1 MSNLTPLQ
9 RDFLNRFQG
18 DFPLAGR
25 PFARSAERLGTDE
38 ASLISLVRGLLE
50 DRYLT
55 RFGPLFDAERLG
67 GRFTLAA
74 LAVPAADFERVAAVL
89 NAMPEVAHNYRREHS
104 LNMWFVLAAA
114 SERGLAEAIMRIQS
128 ATGLPVYDFPKLR
141 EFHLGFWLDLGAGGA
156 VGLRRWERSPIEE
169 GAAFDALDR
178 AILAATQ
185 AGLPL
190 VPEPYAAVGEQVGT
204 TGEEVIGRLEAML
217 RSGAVR
223 RIGAVPN
230 HYRLGLRG
238 NGMSVWDVPDDQAE
252 GLGERVG
259 ALDFVSHCYLR
270 PRRPPVWPYNLFA
283 MVHGRDRAEVA
294 DKTAVIADLLGNACR
309 RQTVLYSTQV
319 LKKTGLRWAA

>member
-1 MSNLTPLQ
+1 MTALTPLQ

-18 DFPLAGR
+18 DFPLVER
-25 PFARSAERLGTDE
+25 PFAHGAELLGTDE
-38 ASLISLVRGLLE
+38 AGLIDLVRGLL
-50 DRYLT
+50 DDGRLT

-74 LAVPAADFERVAAVL
+74 LAVPTADFERVAAIL
-89 NAMPEVAHNYRREHS
+89 NAMPEVAHNYRREHP

-114 SERGLAEAIMRIQS
+114 SERGLAEAVMRIQA
-128 ATGLPVYDFPKLR
+128 ATGMPVYEFPKLK
-141 EFHLGFWLDLGAGGA
+141 EFHLGFWIELGADDS
-156 VGLRRWERSPIEE
+156 VGLRRVERSPIEK
-169 GAAFDALDR
+169 GAVFDGLDR

-190 VPEPYAAVGEQVGT
+190 VPEPYTAVGEQVGVS
-204 TGEEVIGRLEAML
+204 GEEVIVRLAGML
-217 RSGAVR
+217 RTGAVR

-252 GLGERVG
+252 ALGERVG

-294 DKTAVIADLLGNACR
+294 DKAAVIAELLGAACR
-309 RQTVLYSTQV
+309 RQAVLFSTEV